1 MQQTDNP
8 LLDSAN
14 HPRKPQ
20 GRWMLLF
27 LFLFFAAPLIV
38 VTVMHQL
45 DWHPSGAS
53 RGHMVMPVKPIDM
66 PDNLLDS
73 VGNVVPATLIK
84 EKWSMVYVA
93 DQCDEVCSKR
103 LYDMRQIHASLSKH
117 VPRVQRILLTN
128 SADVHA
134 LKEKYPELIVL
145 NQPSAEHSMLI
156 HQFDLAGVNAATGE
170 RVYFVDPL
178 GFLMMSYPIDIP
190 ASDIRKDL
198 GRLLAYAWAG

>member
-1 MQQTDNP
+1 MQTDNP

-27 LFLFFAAPLIV
+27 LFLFFATPLIV
-38 VTVMHQL
+38 VTVMHQM

-53 RGHMVMPVKPIDM
+53 RGHMVMPVKPIQM
-66 PDNLLDS
+66 PEGLVDDAGS
-73 VGNVVPATLIK
+73 AVPATLMQD
-84 EKWSMVYVA
+84 KWSMVYVA
-93 DQCDEVCSKR
+93 EQCDETCSKR

-117 VPRVQRILLTN
+117 VPRVQRILITETV
-128 SADVHA
+128 DVAA
-134 LKEKYPELIVL
+134 LKAKYPELIVL
-145 NQPSAEHSMLI
+145 NHPSAEQGMLMQ
-156 HQFDLAGVNAATGE
+156 QFDLAGVNAAFGE

-178 GFLMMSYPIDIP
+178 GFLMMSYPINIP

>member
-1 MQQTDNP
+1 VQTDNP
-8 LLDSAN
+8 LLDRAN

-27 LFLFFAAPLIV
+27 LFLFFAAPLII

-53 RGHMVMPVKPIDM
+53 RGHMVLPAKPIEM
-66 PDNLLDS
+66 PEGVVDDAGNAVSTNLMKD
-73 VGNVVPATLIK
+73 
-84 EKWSMVYVA
+84 KWSIVYVA
-93 DQCDEVCSKR
+93 QQCDEVCSKR
-103 LYDMRQIHASLSKH
+103 LYDMRQIHTSLSKH
-117 VPRVQRILLTN
+117 VPRVQRILITETTKV
-128 SADVHA
+128 SA
-134 LKEKYPELIVL
+134 LRTKYPELIVL
-145 NQPSAEHSMLI
+145 NQPSAEHQSLLR
-156 HQFDLAGVNAATGE
+156 QFDLAVGNAAEAE

-178 GFLMMSYPIDIP
+178 GFLMMSYPITIP

>member
-1 MQQTDNP
+1 
-8 LLDSAN
+8 
-14 HPRKPQ
+14 
-20 GRWMLLF
+20 MLLF

-38 VTVMHQL
+38 VTVMHQM

-53 RGHMVMPVKPIDM
+53 RGHMVLPVKPIQM
-66 PDNLLDS
+66 PEGLVDDAGS
-73 VGNVVPATLIK
+73 AVSATLMK

-93 DQCDEVCSKR
+93 KQCDDVCSKR

-117 VPRVQRILLTN
+117 VPRVQRILITGT
-128 SADVHA
+128 ADVGG
-134 LKEKYPELIVL
+134 LREKYPKLIVL
-145 NQPSAEHSMLI
+145 NQPSAEHSMLMQ
-156 HQFDLAGVNAATGE
+156 QFDLAGVNAAVGE

-178 GFLMMSYPIDIP
+178 GFLMMSYPINIP